1 MTEKEAQDF
10 SRGKKVTWKRMQ
22 PSAGGLQGNPV
33 GCAEEQGEMGCVC
46 GCRPLEVG
54 GGVVLEATLGSLNLT
69 LTTGSHGESQ
79 RRGPASHVLA
89 SSDSRLLTNP
99 HPTSTLPF
107 SPFWPSR
114 HKCRVGRG
122 QGQAFPLSSPMGECR
137 EAGTGIQTS
146 GSVPALITLPHCV
159 TPGPSPSGL
168 NFVFWS

>member
-1 MTEKEAQDF
+1 MQESFKETQRDVQR
-10 SRGKKVTWKRMQ
+10 SRERWAV
-22 PSAGGLQGNPV
+22 SVAAGHWGW
-33 GCAEEQGEMGCVC
+33 
-46 GCRPLEVG
+46 R
-54 GGVVLEATLGSLNLT
+54 GVVLEATPGSLNLT

-89 SSDSRLLTNP
+89 SSDSRPLTNL

-107 SPFWPSR
+107 RPFWPSR

-122 QGQAFPLSSPMGECR
+122 HAQAFPLSSPMGECR

-159 TPGPSPSGL
+159 TPGPSPSSL
-168 NFVFWS
+168 NFIFWS